1 MNPRDYTY
9 APPTAASP
17 PSTRNPPRPERP
29 TPRRTP
35 MSTSPPTSPPPSS
48 RCLLCFSAVIGEPS
62 PRGVRPTRLVTGA
75 TKQPGSGSASDRP
88 STTPTSP
95 ATTSPP
101 SSRNSCDNPASA
113 AASSNSP
120 QDPPPS
126 RTPLPAQL
134 QLQVAGSVVADARHV
149 PREAGDEADLF
160 RGGFEVDECAKPRQW
175 QAERRDGFHVL
186 RHTYTS
192 IVLEGGESVVT
203 LARWL
208 GHSSATITLDHY
220 AHFVPEARC
229 PIDSLLDGQ
238 ANGDM
243 VPNSADFPP
252 ARP

>member
-1 MNPRDYTY
+1 M
-9 APPTAASP
+9 
-17 PSTRNPPRPERP
+17 
-29 TPRRTP
+29 
-35 MSTSPPTSPPPSS
+35 
-48 RCLLCFSAVIGEPS
+48 
-62 PRGVRPTRLVTGA
+62 
-75 TKQPGSGSASDRP
+75 
-88 STTPTSP
+88 
-95 ATTSPP
+95 
-101 SSRNSCDNPASA
+101 
-113 AASSNSP
+113 
-120 QDPPPS
+120 
-126 RTPLPAQL
+126 QL

-149 PREAGDEADLF
+149 PREAGDEVDLF

-186 RHTYTS
+186 RHTHTW